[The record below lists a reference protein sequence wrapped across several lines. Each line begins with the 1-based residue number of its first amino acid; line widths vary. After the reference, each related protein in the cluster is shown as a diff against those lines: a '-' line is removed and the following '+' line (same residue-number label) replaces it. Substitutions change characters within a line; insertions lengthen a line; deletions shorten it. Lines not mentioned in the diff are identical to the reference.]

1 MTLLSSGLIWERP
14 VLKIR
19 DIHVSY
25 GQIPVL
31 RGVSLE
37 VPRGQIVTA
46 LGANGAG
53 KSTIIRAIAG
63 LLPVSAGSIKFE
75 GQEITGLSPDRIVR
89 LGISVVPEGR
99 QLFGEM
105 TVLENLRLG
114 SYTHTE
120 GKEFHQRMEDVI
132 SYFPVLGERLSQWS
146 HLLSGGEQQMLAIG
160 RALMARPRLL
170 LLDEPSFGL
179 APLLV
184 QDLFSSIESLIEREG
199 ITVLLAEQAA
209 NMAVNIARYGYV
221 LEAGRVAHSDTA
233 QNLMRNEII
242 RNAYLGL

>member
-1 MTLLSSGLIWERP
+1 M
-14 VLKIR
+14 LKIR

-25 GQIPVL
+25 GQVPAL
-31 RGVSLE
+31 HGVSLE
-37 VPRGQIVTA
+37 VPEGQIITV

-53 KSTIIRAIAG
+53 KSTTIRAVAG
-63 LLPVSAGSIKFE
+63 LLPVLAGSIEFE
-75 GQEITGLSPDRIVR
+75 GRKITGLSPDRIVR

-114 SYTHTE
+114 AYTRAKGTE
-120 GKEFHQRMEDVI
+120 VRQRMEQVI
-132 SYFPVLGERLSQWS
+132 SYFPVLGERLSLWS

-160 RALMARPRLL
+160 RALMAQPRLL

-179 APLLV
+179 APILV
-184 QDLFSSIESLIEREG
+184 QDMFSRIKSLSEGEG

-209 NMAVNIARYGYV
+209 NLAVDIARHGYV
-221 LEAGRVAHSDTA
+221 LEAGRVVLEDTA
-233 QNLMRNEII
+233 QNLLDNEEV
-242 RNAYLGL
+242 RRAYLGF